1 MFAAL
6 MCTVFSVS
14 IEWVISEAD
23 KLSYLE
29 LESFFFFLEM
39 SQRQNEY

>member
-29 LESFFFFLEM
+29 LESFFFLFRNV
-39 SQRQNEY
+39 SKAK